1 MAIYRSDQAL
11 VTFGAEAA
19 HGGYQELINATTRTD
34 TTTLNGAHAAGSRSL
49 LVASATNFAVGDFIV
64 IGYTTGG
71 ASTQEG
77 ETPSEIRRVVGKDG
91 NRIYLNAPTG
101 FHHIT
106 GNDVDEVDTSASPV
120 IHATYP
126 TAPSTVADWPI
137 YGNAIKFIPG
147 IYETVDVPDM
157 ETSFNPTYA
166 LGSSAKRNATFI
178 YKGEQAFN
186 GGIPAFTVLNGWPL
200 RFPIGKLVTL
210 PSPPT
215 AEDASTGTATY
226 SDSTAV
232 TWRKGDMTINLPAQG
247 SNVPYDALVINDAT
261 AANNRNLIMITHT
274 DKNEVVQVIEIA
286 DAVNKVVRL
295 ANPLRFNHISTADD
309 TFTAHVLSDLST
321 RTYTH
326 TITEESDLDSISMH
340 VHMRDSGETAAN
352 DFDRRYYGG
361 RIGTSVIAGE
371 EAGMLTMSWDGM
383 QFMGMVHNQ
392 QKDVNFEGT
401 GPSKYLPR
409 FNFMQSI
416 TDTEG
421 WVPPKDV
428 TEALPLGT
436 ANDPFLFSQGQIT
449 MFGNVI
455 ATIRSFALTIN
466 NSPEARYYTGSHGGN
481 RERGPYEIINQR
493 RDYSLAITAVEPVSK
508 AATATAGFDYDY
520 DREGTATHDPDTVSV
535 DYHDGGGNSIF
546 KEMLMEGDYAGVSG
560 TSPRG
565 LSFEI
570 ILSKDGLADSGTN
583 YIKIEPGYATGTS
596 APAFGLNKQGV
607 FIQSAKYNLD
617 GSSPIQAELDILLR
631 SVKITVVDNNPIYP

>member
-19 HGGYQELINATTRTD
+19 HGGYQELIKEAGSSNNTGE
-34 TTTLNGAHAAGSRSL
+34 LEGAHAAGSRSL
-49 LVASATNFAVGDFIV
+49 LMTAGTASALAIGDFVV
-64 IGYTTGG
+64 IGYANAGG
-71 ASTQEG
+71 DLGDTAT
-77 ETPSEIRRVVGKDG
+77 EIRRVTGKDG
-91 NRIYLNAPTG
+91 DRIYLNAPTG
-101 FHHIT
+101 FYHAD
-106 GNDVDEVDTSASPV
+106 NADVNEFTVGSG

-126 TAPSTVADWPI
+126 TAPSTVATWPI

-147 IYETVDVPDM
+147 IYDTVDVPDM
-157 ETSFNPTYA
+157 ETAFNPTYA
-166 LGSSAKRNATFI
+166 LGSTAKRNATFI

-210 PSPPT
+210 PSSVA
-215 AEDASTGTATY
+215 AEDTSTGTATY
-226 SDSTAV
+226 NDSTAV
-232 TWRKGDMTINLPAQG
+232 TWRKGDMIINLPAQG
-247 SNVPYDALVINDAT
+247 SNVPYDALEINHAT
-261 AANNRNLIMITHT
+261 TASNRNLVMITHT
-274 DKNEVVQVIEIA
+274 DKNEVVQVIEVI
-286 DAVNKVVRL
+286 DASNKIVRL
-295 ANPLRFNHISTADD
+295 SHPLRFEHISTADD

-326 TITEESDLDSISMH
+326 TITEESDLDSVSMH

-352 DFDRRYYGG
+352 DFDRRFYGG

-392 QKDVNFEGT
+392 QKDVNFDGT
-401 GPSKYLPR
+401 GPSLYLPR
-409 FNFMQSI
+409 FNFMQTI
-416 TDTEG
+416 TDTEA

-436 ANDPFLFSQGQIT
+436 ASDPYLFSQGQIT

-466 NSPEARYYTGSHGGN
+466 NSPEARYYTGSQGGN
-481 RERGPYEIINQR
+481 RDRGPYEIINQR
-493 RDYSLAITAVEPVSK
+493 RDYTLAMTAVEPVSR
-508 AATATAGFDYDY
+508 AASATAGFDYDY
-520 DREGTATHDPDTVSV
+520 DGGSTADTVSV
-535 DYHDGGGNSIF
+535 DYGDGSGNSIF
-546 KEMLMEGDYAGVSG
+546 KEMLMEGDYSGVSG

-565 LSFEI
+565 LAFEI
-570 ILSKDGLADSGTN
+570 ILSKDGLYDSGTN
-583 YIKIEPGYATGTS
+583 YIKIEPDFSSGTRGFALS
-596 APAFGLNKQGV
+596 DQGM

-617 GSSPIQAELDILLR
+617 GSSPIQADLDILLR

>member
-1 MAIYRSDQAL
+1 M
-11 VTFGAEAA
+11 
-19 HGGYQELINATTRTD
+19 
-34 TTTLNGAHAAGSRSL
+34 
-49 LVASATNFAVGDFIV
+49 
-64 IGYTTGG
+64 
-71 ASTQEG
+71 
-77 ETPSEIRRVVGKDG
+77 
-91 NRIYLNAPTG
+91 
-101 FHHIT
+101 
-106 GNDVDEVDTSASPV
+106 
-120 IHATYP
+120 
-126 TAPSTVADWPI
+126 
-137 YGNAIKFIPG
+137 
-147 IYETVDVPDM
+147 
-157 ETSFNPTYA
+157 
-166 LGSSAKRNATFI
+166 
-178 YKGEQAFN
+178 
-186 GGIPAFTVLNGWPL
+186 
-200 RFPIGKLVTL
+200 
-210 PSPPT
+210 
-215 AEDASTGTATY
+215 
-226 SDSTAV
+226 
-232 TWRKGDMTINLPAQG
+232 
-247 SNVPYDALVINDAT
+247 
-261 AANNRNLIMITHT
+261 
-274 DKNEVVQVIEIA
+274 VQVIEIV
-286 DAVNKVVRL
+286 DATDKVVRL
-295 ANPLRFNHISTADD
+295 ANPLRFDHVSSATD

-326 TITEESDLDSISMH
+326 TITEESDLDSISMN
-340 VHMRDSGETAAN
+340 VHMRDSGETVAN

-392 QKDVNFEGT
+392 QKDINFEGT
-401 GPSKYLPR
+401 GPSLYIPR

-416 TDTEG
+416 TDAEG

-436 ANDPFLFSQGQIT
+436 SSDPFLFSQGQIT

-481 RERGPYEIINQR
+481 RDRGPYEIINQR

-508 AATATAGFDYDY
+508 AASATAGFDYAY
-520 DREGTATHDPDTVSV
+520 DGGSADTVSV

-546 KEMLMEGDYAGVSG
+546 KEMLMEGDYAGVNG

-583 YIKIEPGYATGTS
+583 YIKIEPGYASGT
-596 APAFGLNKQGV
+596 APAFGLSKQGM

-617 GSSPIQAELDILLR
+617 GSSPIQADLDILLR

>member
-19 HGGYQELINATTRTD
+19 HGGYQELIREAGVANNTGE
-34 TTTLNGAHAAGSRSL
+34 LEGAHAAGSRSL
-49 LVASATNFAVGDFIV
+49 LLTAGTASGLIMGDFVV
-64 IGYTTGG
+64 IGYANAGG
-71 ASTQEG
+71 DTEHTAA
-77 ETPSEIRRVVGKDG
+77 EIRRVVGKDG
-91 NRIYLNAPTG
+91 DRIYLNVPTG
-101 FHHIT
+101 FYHA
-106 GNDVDEVDTSASPV
+106 NNADVNEFTVTAGT
-120 IHATYP
+120 HATYP

-210 PSPPT
+210 PSSVV
-215 AEDASTGTATY
+215 AEDTSTGTATY
-226 SDSTAV
+226 SADPAV
-232 TWRKGDMTINLPAQG
+232 TWRKGDMFINLIPQSTG
-247 SNVPYDALVINDAT
+247 SKVPYNALEINHAT
-261 AANNRNLIMITHT
+261 AATNRNLVMITHT
-274 DKNEVVQVIEIA
+274 DKNEVVQVIQIV
-286 DAVNKVVRL
+286 DASDKIVRL
-295 ANPLRFNHISTADD
+295 SHPLRFDHISTADD
-309 TFTAHVLSDLST
+309 TFTAHVLSDDAT
-321 RTYTH
+321 RTFTH

-401 GPSKYLPR
+401 GPSLYLPR

-436 ANDPFLFSQGQIT
+436 ASDPFLFSQGQIT

-455 ATIRSFALTIN
+455 ATIRSFALTVN

-508 AATATAGFDYDY
+508 AASATAGFDYAY
-520 DREGTATHDPDTVSV
+520 DGGSADTVSV

-583 YIKIEPGYATGTS
+583 YIKIEPGYASGTS
-596 APAFGLNKQGV
+596 PAFGLSKQGM

-617 GSSPIQAELDILLR
+617 GSSPIQADLDILLR